1 MLPGID
7 VLKNLIFLGLALI
20 LSWGSFAAAQDKP
33 IPSAAAGEE
42 IYAVVRDAQGEKLEG
57 FLRFDTEEI
66 SVRSQDNQEK
76 KILVKH
82 LKSITLEKSK
92 SEFPGEDQKRGVK
105 YTVRVENNQEIFT
118 LDKKYT
124 FSLNTNL
131 GLTTKSLDPDLVNKL
146 ASKESLQGSRLDD
159 GKPLIQDKTVV
170 FSLEIKF

>member
-7 VLKNLIFLGLALI
+7 VLKNRFFF
-20 LSWGSFAAAQDKP
+20 WGVLFFFWGASSAAQDKP
-33 IPSAAAGEE
+33 VLPVLEGAG
-42 IYAVVRDAQGEKLEG
+42 IYAVVKDAQGDKQEG
-57 FLRFDTEEI
+57 FLRFDTDEI
-66 SVRSQDNQEK
+66 TVRSQDNQEK
-76 KILVKH
+76 KIAVKY

-105 YTVRVENNQEIFT
+105 YSVRVENSQEIFT

-146 ASKESLQGSRLDD
+146 VGKDSLQGTKLDD

>member
-7 VLKNLIFLGLALI
+7 VLKNPIIFGLALI

-33 IPSAAAGEE
+33 ILPVLEGRE
-42 IYAVVRDAQGEKLEG
+42 IYAVVKDTQGEKLEG

-66 SVRSQDNQEK
+66 NVRSQDNQEK
-76 KILVKH
+76 KIPVKY

-92 SEFPGEDQKRGVK
+92 SEFPEEDQKRGVK
-105 YTVRVENNQEIFT
+105 YTVRIENSQEIFT

-146 ASKESLQGSRLDD
+146 VSKDSLQSSKLDD
-159 GKPLIQDKTVV
+159 GRPLIQDKSVV

>member
-7 VLKNLIFLGLALI
+7 VLKNPIIFGLSLF
-20 LSWGSFAAAQDKP
+20 LSCCSFAAAQDKP
-33 IPSAAAGEE
+33 ILPVLEGRE
-42 IYAVVRDAQGEKLEG
+42 IYAVVMDTQGEKLEG

-66 SVRSQDNQEK
+66 NVRSQDNQEK
-76 KILVKH
+76 KIPVKY

-92 SEFPGEDQKRGVK
+92 SEFPEEDQKRGVK
-105 YTVRVENNQEIFT
+105 YTVRIENSQEIFT

-146 ASKESLQGSRLDD
+146 VSKDSLQSNKLDD
-159 GKPLIQDKTVV
+159 GRPLIQDKSVV